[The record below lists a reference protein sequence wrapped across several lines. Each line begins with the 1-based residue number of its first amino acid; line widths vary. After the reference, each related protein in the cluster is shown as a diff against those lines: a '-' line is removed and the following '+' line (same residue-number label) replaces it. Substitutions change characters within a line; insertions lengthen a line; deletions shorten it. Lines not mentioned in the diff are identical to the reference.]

1 MTLTFFSNYLNHHQL
16 PVCLEFLNTPD
27 LEFRFVA
34 NQPITKE
41 RLALGYEDMNQKEF
55 VVRAYE
61 SDEQK
66 ELALKLAKE
75 SDMVIFGSCPLIF
88 EEARIAE
95 GKPFFRYSERFFKTL
110 KFKNALYIYASFYK
124 RHGGKMSKNAY
135 MLSAS
140 AFTAADAA
148 RIGLYKNRCYRW
160 GYFPAVKEYENIEK
174 TVDAKEKNS
183 ILWVARMLEL
193 KHPEAPVL
201 VAERLKKDGYDFTI
215 NMIGTGELTDK
226 INALIEEKGLKENI
240 NMLGSMSP
248 DEVRE
253 HMEKASVFLF
263 TSNKQEGWGAVL
275 NESMNSGCAVV
286 ASHAIGS
293 VPFLLKDNENGLIY
307 RSEDIDDLYKKVK
320 YLLDNPNETKRM
332 GIAAYKTLAE
342 QWNAKNAAA
351 RFMELSKAILSGEK
365 NPDIFP
371 EGVCSKAA
379 ILKNNWY

>member
-1 MTLTFFSNYLNHHQL
+1 MKVTLFSNYLNHHQM
-16 PVCLEFLNTPD
+16 PICREFLAMAD
-27 LEFRFVA
+27 VDFKFVA
-34 NQPITKE
+34 TIPILEE

-55 VVRAYE
+55 VIRAYE
-61 SDEQK
+61 DETAMA
-66 ELALKLAKE
+66 EAERLAKE
-75 SDMVIFGSCPLIF
+75 SDIAIVGGADEKFV
-88 EEARIAE
+88 RIRNAE
-95 GKPFFRYSERFFKTL
+95 GKPTFKYSERFFKTCKGYL
-110 KFKNALYIYASFYK
+110 SPTYWKGLNK
-124 RHGGKMSKNAY
+124 GKPVY

-140 AFTAADAA
+140 AFTAADFALA
-148 RIGLYKNRCYRW
+148 GAYKDKCYKW
-160 GYFPAVKEYENIEK
+160 GYFPKVNEYGDIESL
-174 TVDAKEKNS
+174 VAKKQAGS
-183 ILWVARMLEL
+183 ILWAGRMIDW